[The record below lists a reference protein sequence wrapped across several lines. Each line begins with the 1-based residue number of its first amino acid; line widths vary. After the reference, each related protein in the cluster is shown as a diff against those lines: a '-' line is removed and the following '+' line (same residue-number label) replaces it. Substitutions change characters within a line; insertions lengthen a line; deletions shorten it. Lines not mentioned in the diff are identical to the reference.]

1 MDTWVT
7 IVVAILGSG
16 LINTLLNYGITVHER
31 KRSDED
37 GTKEAS
43 RLLMKNEIRRLCD
56 TYISQGWI
64 YEDELEDLIVM
75 HKCYH
80 NKLGGNGF
88 LDEMM
93 LRVKKLEIKGVR

>member
-1 MDTWVT
+1 MNIWVT

-16 LINTLLNYGITVHER
+16 LINTLLNYWITVNER
-31 KRSDED
+31 KRVDED
-37 GTKEAS
+37 GSKKAS

-56 TYISQGWI
+56 SYIAQGWI
-64 YEDELEDLIVM
+64 YEDELEDLMAM

-80 NKLGGNGF
+80 NDLGGNGF